1 VAITHLP
8 AGAAR
13 GQAHFK
19 VYKQDTEHST
29 ETHIG
34 RLSDEERVGE
44 IALML
49 SGSSDDPTALAAARS
64 LLSR

>member
-1 VAITHLP
+1 M
-8 AGAAR
+8 AAR

-34 RLSDEERVGE
+34 RLSDEERVAE

-49 SGSSDDPTALAAARS
+49 SGNPDDPTALAAARS
-64 LLSR
+64 LLAR